1 MEEEKVWM
9 ASYNLEDK
17 AKLWYMQVQQDEGIP
32 TWRRFKDLLNLSYG
46 SPLRSTPLFELAKC
60 RRTGTVEEYQDHFQA
75 LLPCAGPLGEA

>member
-32 TWRRFKDLLNLSYG
+32 TWWRFKDLLNLSYG
-46 SPLRSTPLFELAKC
+46 SPLRSTLLFELAEC
-60 RRTGTVEEYQDHFQA
+60 RCTGTLEEYQDRFQA
-75 LLPCAGPLGEA
+75 LLPYAGPLGEA